1 MKACLTDRCQIGKQT
16 KSRTMYSWMEM
27 RHRINSKQSKA
38 FALKQ
43 LKSGAPIAET
53 DSKAANSAHK
63 ILEPYKATADHYI
76 FSFLI
81 LSTNAYVEFEEN
93 IVHFNHTD
101 PINLA
106 FFYRILT
113 AHIF

>member
-1 MKACLTDRCQIGKQT
+1 MLIP
-16 KSRTMYSWMEM
+16 
-27 RHRINSKQSKA
+27 KQSKA

-43 LKSGAPIAET
+43 LESGAPIAGA

-81 LSTNAYVEFEEN
+81 SSRNTYVEFKEN
-93 IVHFNHTD
+93 IIHFNYTD
-101 PINLA
+101 PINLD

>member
-1 MKACLTDRCQIGKQT
+1 MTKQKQAKHEGLSDRLMSNWKTNKIPDNVFLDRDEKC
-16 KSRTMYSWMEM
+16 RA
-27 RHRINSKQSKA
+27 NSKQSKA

-43 LKSGAPIAET
+43 LESGAPIAGA

-81 LSTNAYVEFEEN
+81 LSTNTYV
-93 IVHFNHTD
+93 
-101 PINLA
+101 
-106 FFYRILT
+106 
-113 AHIF
+113 

>member
-1 MKACLTDRCQIGKQT
+1 
-16 KSRTMYSWMEM
+16 MYSWTEM
-27 RHRINSKQSKA
+27 RYRVNSKQSKA

-43 LKSGAPIAET
+43 LESGAPIAAT

-81 LSTNAYVEFEEN
+81 LSTNTYVEFEEN
-93 IVHFNHTD
+93 IIHFKCTE
-101 PINLA
+101 PINLD